1 MKILL
6 GSPSTGKTK
15 KLLELSANTGVP
27 VLCESTARV
36 ERLLE
41 KARGY
46 GFRIPTPVTYD
57 TLNPSIKAV
66 YIDEL
71 SSLVERMLNVRVEA
85 YTINNT
91 DETEIVDL
99 G

>member
-15 KLLELSANTGVP
+15 KILELSSTTGVP
-27 VLCESTARV
+27 VICESTARV
-36 ERLLE
+36 ERLIE

-46 GFRIPTPVTYD
+46 GFSIPTPVTYD
-57 TLNPSIKAV
+57 TLNPSIKEV
-66 YIDEL
+66 YIDDL
-71 SSLVERMLNVRVEA
+71 SAFVEKMLNVRVAA

-91 DETEIVDL
+91 DETEIVNL